1 MPIYPYHCQECNELW
16 DEVIRYEESPDECPA
31 CGEKTNL
38 KRLLG
43 IPQAPKI
50 QGSKATEKWG
60 YNKNTIDTL
69 FAPDLPGGKLER
81 TYDENGEKAQRKEAA
96 AKAARK
102 GATVAVT
109 RPKSKVPTK
118 K

>member
-1 MPIYPYHCQECNELW
+1 MIEGQL
-16 DEVIRYEESPDECPA
+16 
-31 CGEKTNL
+31 GEK
-38 KRLLG
+38 KQEKDRLN
-43 IPQAPKI
+43 
-50 QGSKATEKWG
+50 
-60 YNKNTIDTL
+60 NKNTVDTL